1 MRLQIYV
8 KKVCNAIKE
17 GFFLRISGESL
28 SLQGELIVAD
38 NLSLSVGVFF

>member
-8 KKVCNAIKE
+8 KKAYSAIKE

-28 SLQGELIVAD
+28 SLQGELIVVD
-38 NLSLSVGVFF
+38 NLSLSVGIFF

>member
-17 GFFLRISGESL
+17 GFFLRMSGESL
-28 SLQGELIVAD
+28 SLQCDLIVAD
-38 NLSLSVGVFF
+38 NLSLSVGIFF